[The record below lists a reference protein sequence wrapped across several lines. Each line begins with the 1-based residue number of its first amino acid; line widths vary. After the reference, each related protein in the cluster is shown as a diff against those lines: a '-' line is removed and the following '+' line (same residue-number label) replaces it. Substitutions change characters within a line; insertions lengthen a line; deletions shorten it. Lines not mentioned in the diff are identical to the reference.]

1 MRIGNAGHIPPYLNG
16 VAMEIEGSLPLG
28 IVAGVEFPVQTV
40 QTEPGDYLTLMT
52 DGVLEARNA
61 DGELLGFERLG
72 EISSMSAEQMARVAM
87 RFGQDDDIT
96 VVSVSVREAV

>member
-1 MRIGNAGHIPPYLNG
+1 
-16 VAMEIEGSLPLG
+16 
-28 IVAGVEFPVQTV
+28 
-40 QTEPGDYLTLMT
+40 LTLMT